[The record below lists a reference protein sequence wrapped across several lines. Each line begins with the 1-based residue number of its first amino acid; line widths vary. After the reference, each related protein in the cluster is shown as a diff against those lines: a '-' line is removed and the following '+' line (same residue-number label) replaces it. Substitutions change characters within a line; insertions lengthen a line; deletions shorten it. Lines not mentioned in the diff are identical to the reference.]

1 MNKNYELNKII
12 TVKEKASLVT
22 IASRIKTVQEERR
35 LQVLL
40 LLLPLLLLLS
50 MEMFKHKL
58 ISNVETIWDKVFKN
72 GQRKICGRQPL
83 KSFTWPILE
92 YLSHL
97 LPYENASLKKTSV
110 TVDRRKENKQICS
123 KTSLQMKIKM
133 FI

>member
-1 MNKNYELNKII
+1 MNKNYGLYKII
-12 TVKEKASLVT
+12 TVKEKASQVT
-22 IASRIKTVQEERR
+22 IPSRIKTVQEETR

-83 KSFTWPILE
+83 KNFT
-92 YLSHL
+92 
-97 LPYENASLKKTSV
+97 
-110 TVDRRKENKQICS
+110 
-123 KTSLQMKIKM
+123 
-133 FI
+133 

>member
-1 MNKNYELNKII
+1 MNKSYGLNKII

-22 IASRIKTVQEERR
+22 IPSRIKTVQEETR

-83 KSFTWPILE
+83 KNFTWPILE

-97 LPYENASLKKTSV
+97 LPYENTSLKITSV
-110 TVDRRKENKQICS
+110 TVGRRKENKQIYS

>member
-1 MNKNYELNKII
+1 MNKNYGLNKII
-12 TVKEKASLVT
+12 TVKGKASLVT
-22 IASRIKTVQEERR
+22 IPSRIKTVR
-35 LQVLL
+35 VLL

-72 GQRKICGRQPL
+72 GQRKICGRQL
-83 KSFTWPILE
+83 ILE

-97 LPYENASLKKTSV
+97 LPYENTSLKKTTV
-110 TVDRRKENKQICS
+110 TVGRRKENKQICS
-123 KTSLQMKIKM
+123 KTSLQMKKIKL

>member
-1 MNKNYELNKII
+1 MNKNYGLYKII

-22 IASRIKTVQEERR
+22 IPSRTKTVQEETR

-83 KSFTWPILE
+83 KNFT
-92 YLSHL
+92 
-97 LPYENASLKKTSV
+97 
-110 TVDRRKENKQICS
+110 
-123 KTSLQMKIKM
+123 
-133 FI
+133 

>member
-1 MNKNYELNKII
+1 MNKNYGLYKII

-22 IASRIKTVQEERR
+22 IPSRIKTVQEETR

-83 KSFTWPILE
+83 KNFT
-92 YLSHL
+92 
-97 LPYENASLKKTSV
+97 
-110 TVDRRKENKQICS
+110 
-123 KTSLQMKIKM
+123 
-133 FI
+133 

>member
-1 MNKNYELNKII
+1 MNKNYGLNKIV
-12 TVKEKASLVT
+12 TVKGKASLVT
-22 IASRIKTVQEERR
+22 IPSRIKTVR
-35 LQVLL
+35 VLL

-72 GQRKICGRQPL
+72 GQRKICGRQL
-83 KSFTWPILE
+83 ILE

-97 LPYENASLKKTSV
+97 LPYENTSLKKTTV
-110 TVDRRKENKQICS
+110 TVGRRKENKQICS
-123 KTSLQMKIKM
+123 KTSLQMKKIKM

>member
-1 MNKNYELNKII
+1 MNKSYGLNKII

-22 IASRIKTVQEERR
+22 IPSRIKTVQEETR

-83 KSFTWPILE
+83 KNFT
-92 YLSHL
+92 
-97 LPYENASLKKTSV
+97 
-110 TVDRRKENKQICS
+110 
-123 KTSLQMKIKM
+123 
-133 FI
+133 

>member
-1 MNKNYELNKII
+1 MNKNYGLYKII

-22 IASRIKTVQEERR
+22 IPSRIKTVQEETR

-58 ISNVETIWDKVFKN
+58 ISNVEAIWDKVFKN

-83 KSFTWPILE
+83 KNFT
-92 YLSHL
+92 
-97 LPYENASLKKTSV
+97 
-110 TVDRRKENKQICS
+110 
-123 KTSLQMKIKM
+123 
-133 FI
+133 